1 MQSARLNGRAHRRSW
16 IAVLALLGCVSYA
29 TAPNAHA
36 ADKVAVKTEITT
48 AADLNP
54 NRSGRPSPVALFMFQ
69 LKTREAFDA
78 ADYFSLTAAE
88 ATVLGGDLIER
99 TQLMLQPGEAR
110 PMEAEFD
117 EEARFIGFVAAFRD
131 IENAQWRGLV
141 ELPEKGFLKKMFSRT
156 KLMIA
161 LDSLA
166 VTASL
171 D

>member
-1 MQSARLNGRAHRRSW
+1 MRTTRLTARVRQRSW
-16 IAVLALLGCVSYA
+16 IALLTLLCCISYA
-29 TAPNAHA
+29 APPHALA

-54 NRSGRPSPVALFMFQ
+54 NRTGRPSPVALFMFQ
-69 LKTREAFDA
+69 LKAAEAFQN

-99 TQLMLQPGEAR
+99 TQLMLKPGEAR

-117 EEARFIGFVAAFRD
+117 EEARYIGFVAAFRD